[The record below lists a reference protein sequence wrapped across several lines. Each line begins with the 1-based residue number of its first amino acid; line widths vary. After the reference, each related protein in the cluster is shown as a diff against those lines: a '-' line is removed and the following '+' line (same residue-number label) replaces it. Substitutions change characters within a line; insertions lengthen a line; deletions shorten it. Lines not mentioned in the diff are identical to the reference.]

1 MSVFRVFLV
10 RIIPH
15 SDWTRR
21 QTEREKEW
29 DSIFPYSV
37 QIRENTDQKNFECG
51 HFSSSEHFRTFT
63 LNTFSFEQIIELIYW
78 WCNYVMIQ
86 VSLTRLSFE
95 RCFAR
100 WWEKHPSNL
109 RLIKSTCSWWVNFFF
124 MNTEQISENIF
135 T

>member
-21 QTEREKEW
+21 QTERERVRQ
-29 DSIFPYSV
+29 YLSV
-37 QIRENTDQKNFECG
+37 
-51 HFSSSEHFRTFT
+51 FSPNSGKYGPEKLRMRTLFKQWTSPNIFT
-63 LNTFSFEQIIELIYW
+63 LNTFTFEQIIELIYW